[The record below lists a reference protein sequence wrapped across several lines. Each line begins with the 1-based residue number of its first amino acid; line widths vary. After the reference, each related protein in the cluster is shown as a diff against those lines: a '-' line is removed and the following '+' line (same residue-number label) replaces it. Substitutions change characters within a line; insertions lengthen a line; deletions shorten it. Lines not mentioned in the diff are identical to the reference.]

1 MKSTYS
7 TIIKA
12 PVATVFEL
20 IDDPEKTKLWIEEL
34 VNTEYPEGLNRDQPV
49 GTKFKQ
55 QLREGRKVITY
66 DGEVTAYEK
75 LKLLAIKLSNPDFQV
90 SVSYHLTPVEAGTQ
104 LDYEADFNSDKWY
117 FKLFGPLFK
126 VFNNSIL
133 RKQMAK
139 LTTVAEAR

>member
-12 PVATVFEL
+12 PVETVFEF

-34 VNTEYPEGLNRDQPV
+34 VSTEYPEGINRDQPV

-75 LKLLAIKLSNPDFQV
+75 LKLLAVKLTGPDFQV
-90 SVSYHLTPVEAGTQ
+90 SVSYRLTPVEAGTQ

-117 FKLFGPLFK
+117 FKLFSPLFK
-126 VFNNSIL
+126 IFNNSIL
-133 RKQMAK
+133 GKQMAK
-139 LTTVAEAR
+139 LTAVAEKR